1 MIINIII
8 QARSSS
14 KRYPSKIL
22 RTLVANQVLI
32 MFLINKLKKI
42 KSINK
47 VIVATTIENSD
58 KKLCNILKKNNI
70 FFFRGPLNNVYERFR
85 ICLIKNK
92 CDFFIRISSDSP
104 YLDINLLQLF
114 ISTIKKNPT
123 IDILTNI
130 KKRTFPKGQSIEI
143 FKTLKFLSIK
153 NFALDKNQKEHVT
166 KYFYD
171 NYEKFNIRNI
181 ELNEKINLSK
191 HNCCIDLPKDI
202 YRTKKYLNNLEI
214 KNLYK
219 KIKLF

>member
-1 MIINIII
+1 
-8 QARSSS
+8 
-14 KRYPSKIL
+14 
-22 RTLVANQVLI
+22 
-32 MFLINKLKKI
+32 
-42 KSINK
+42 
-47 VIVATTIENSD
+47 
-58 KKLCNILKKNNI
+58 
-70 FFFRGPLNNVYERFR
+70 
-85 ICLIKNK
+85 
-92 CDFFIRISSDSP
+92 
-104 YLDINLLQLF
+104 LDINLLQLF
-114 ISTIKKNPT
+114 IRTIKKNPT